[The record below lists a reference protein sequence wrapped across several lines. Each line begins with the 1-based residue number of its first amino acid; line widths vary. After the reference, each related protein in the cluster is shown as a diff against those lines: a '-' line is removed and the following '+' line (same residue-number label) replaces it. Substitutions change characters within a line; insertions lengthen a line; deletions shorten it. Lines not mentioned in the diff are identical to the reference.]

1 MDNNTQKAF
10 LEQILN
16 SNANAKNNTKSNK
29 AKANT
34 YGINTPLGTVIVIAD
49 IKHAYFLAFKDQENI
64 ENKIKMLIKKTNFTI
79 TVEKNSIIS
88 LIEEELNQY
97 FKGKLTKFT
106 TPIYMIGSNFQK
118 QVWAALLK
126 TSYGQTQSYLEIAN
140 SLNLPQHSRAVAKA
154 NASNLLSI
162 IIPCHRIINNNNK
175 LGGYS
180 GGIERKKYLIETEK
194 EIVAKNYL

>member
-1 MDNNTQKAF
+1 MNSNTQKAF

-16 SNANAKNNTKSNK
+16 SNANTKNNTKSNK
-29 AKANT
+29 ANA
-34 YGINTPLGTVIVIAD
+34 YEINTPLGPVIVIAD
-49 IKHAYFLAFKDQENI
+49 IKHAYFLAFKDQEKI

-118 QVWAALLK
+118 QVWTSLLK
-126 TSYGQTQSYLEIAN
+126 TSYGQTLSYSGVAN
-140 SLNLPQHSRAVAKA
+140 SLNLPKHSRAVAKA

-175 LGGYS
+175 LGGYA
-180 GGIERKKYLIETEK
+180 GGIERKKYLIDKEK
-194 EIVAKNYL
+194 EVVAKNYL

>member
-1 MDNNTQKAF
+1 
-10 LEQILN
+10 
-16 SNANAKNNTKSNK
+16 
-29 AKANT
+29 
-34 YGINTPLGTVIVIAD
+34 
-49 IKHAYFLAFKDQENI
+49 
-64 ENKIKMLIKKTNFTI
+64 
-79 TVEKNSIIS
+79 
-88 LIEEELNQY
+88 
-97 FKGKLTKFT
+97 
-106 TPIYMIGSNFQK
+106 MIGSNFQK